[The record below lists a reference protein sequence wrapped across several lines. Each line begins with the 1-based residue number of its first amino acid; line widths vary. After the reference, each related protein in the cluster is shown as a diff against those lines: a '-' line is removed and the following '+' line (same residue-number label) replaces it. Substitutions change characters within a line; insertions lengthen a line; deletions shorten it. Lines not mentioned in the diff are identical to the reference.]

1 MMPLVSVRLF
11 ATLQRYLPPPKPG
24 EATEYDIPEGTTVAA
39 LIDRIG
45 VPADQVKIVMI
56 NGIHARQEQVLR
68 EGDRVGIFPPI
79 AGG

>member
-1 MMPLVSVRLF
+1 MRISVRLF

-24 EATEYDIPEGTTVAA
+24 EATEVDVPDGTTVAG
-39 LIDRIG
+39 LIDKLS
-45 VPADQVKIVMI
+45 VPMEQVKIVMI
-56 NGIHARQEQVLR
+56 NGIHAREDQVLR